1 MTTLRDMPMISV
13 EQKNAFR
20 EAALKVEAELT
31 QVETSNH
38 TIGRQMGEVQEML
51 IQVREERDTL
61 AAWLDEC
68 LSAMRHAS
76 EFLDEFDKDAALAF
90 HRMNSLS
97 SRSRGPADSLA
108 ARDAR
113 MKAEALEA
121 LNPHDLSRFA
131 KSIGE
136 DAWDMN
142 PVGICKLVNRMATLH
157 REQAAT
163 EAMDAIDGEDGDFA
177 NVRGVVERM
186 IAAGYRKQAEGNG
199 DE

>member
-61 AAWLDEC
+61 AAWLEEC

-76 EFLDEFDKDAALAF
+76 EFLDESDKDAALAL

-97 SRSRGPADSLA
+97 SRSRGQDASLA
-108 ARDAR
+108 CRDAR
-113 MKAEALEA
+113 MKAEALE
-121 LNPHDLSRFA
+121 
-131 KSIGE
+131 
-136 DAWDMN
+136 
-142 PVGICKLVNRMATLH
+142 
-157 REQAAT
+157 
-163 EAMDAIDGEDGDFA
+163 DFA
-177 NVRGVVERM
+177 ACYEVENDLEQVVMDHLRDG
-186 IAAGYRKQAEGNG
+186 AKAYRKQAEG
-199 DE
+199 ES